1 MKQIYENSS
10 NEKQKFL
17 SKNMYQKIF
26 SILFEQ
32 LFLYILEKKAKK
44 KKINL
49 GSSSLRKWK
58 GRSYAPW

>member
-1 MKQIYENSS
+1 MKRIYENSS

-32 LFLYILEKKAKK
+32 FFLYILEKKAKK
-44 KKINL
+44 KNQSRLFKFEKVE
-49 GSSSLRKWK
+49 G
-58 GRSYAPW
+58 